1 MKRITF
7 ALILSCLSEFSF
19 AQNTFPNPL
28 NLHLTNPMSVSSRQI
43 EGDYSKI
50 QLPMVMSQDG
60 SPVLNLKPYTKE
72 LERAAK
78 NGDAAAM
85 VEVGKCYLFGNG
97 VDENNKKA
105 QKWFEEA
112 IELNN
117 ADALFWMGY
126 MYEKGKAKK
135 IVSASFFTKLGMER
149 GAIRSLANEE
159 LEARNKAAESL
170 YNKATIYNQPDAW
183 FWRYCQAR
191 AKGESFNQ
199 ALIAAAEGGNMK
211 AQYEYGAYF
220 LNQYKSSPATTSHL
234 TTAKEWFSKAAEQG
248 HPDAAKVVSGI
259 EDAERQIEIAK
270 REAQERAR
278 QEALE
283 AARRDSIQRVQ
294 AEQQRRQ
301 DSIDIAIGRK
311 LPPKRMLI
319 DGCNTYIPP
328 RNEFFSYDFERSNY
342 FTLFKALCDN
352 DVLAYYGKDKL
363 DDLDKTVY
371 KNSEQYKSDLAFFQ
385 KKKTE
390 KYALAYPFGSN
401 AEWKFFADGFSFES
415 WKHTTTDF
423 ASNIRPNYMGFMSLL
438 IPVLS
443 SQTKL
448 NDLQQY
454 FKCTDLEKLQQ
465 VRSMKSDLELLYI
478 FKPGMTVTT
487 IINTYSTHYAYFTN
501 PIGLYLVNRNTGE
514 TILDLSYC
522 LRKTGFSNDKQRI
535 EAAAKADY
543 KKRQQAQERN
553 KPKYHS
559 TAKPVQCSVCLGR
572 GVTVGSPEKI
582 NGVWVSEK
590 RCYFCNGRGYTMEHY
605 Y

>member
-1 MKRITF
+1 M
-7 ALILSCLSEFSF
+7 SELSF
-19 AQNTFPNPL
+19 AQATFDL
-28 NLHLTNPMSVSSRQI
+28 RLTNPMSVSSGQI

-50 QLPMVMSQDG
+50 RLPMVVSQDG

-72 LERAAK
+72 LEKAAK

-97 VDENNKKA
+97 VEENSKKA

-301 DSIDIAIGRK
+301 DSIDYATGVKLRPYSWLVSDCDRATEGWKKRLFGLTRNNMFIYKGKSDPDGLDLAIYNK
-311 LPPKRMLI
+311 SEEAQEDKRFLS
-319 DGCNTYIPP
+319 
-328 RNEFFSYDFERSNY
+328 EH
-342 FTLFKALCDN
+342 K
-352 DVLAYYGKDKL
+352 KDKF
-363 DDLDKTVY
+363 
-371 KNSEQYKSDLAFFQ
+371 AFRLPMYYMEF
-385 KKKTE
+385 
-390 KYALAYPFGSN
+390 A
-401 AEWKFFADGFSFES
+401 ADGFSFQAS
-415 WKHTTTDF
+415 STAPFDDKAMKDYLKLDVYSTILFPIKPICVKKQDKYNWKYTFKCNDINKLQRIKS
-423 ASNIRPNYMGFMSLL
+423 AKSDVMLLL
-438 IPVLS
+438 IF
-443 SQTKL
+443 
-448 NDLQQY
+448 N
-454 FKCTDLEKLQQ
+454 
-465 VRSMKSDLELLYI
+465 
-478 FKPGMTVTT
+478 
-487 IINTYSTHYAYFTN
+487 A
-501 PIGLYLVNRNTGE
+501 GLYHPKNKRYEYVGDDVYITKPVGIYVVNEKTDE
-514 TILDLSYC
+514 VLLDLSNNIRIPTTAEFQKFDNSARLEYTTKKNKKDDSPSMPMVRRTC
-522 LRKTGFSNDKQRI
+522 TSCGGTGI
-535 EAAAKADY
+535 
-543 KKRQQAQERN
+543 
-553 KPKYHS
+553 H
-559 TAKPVQCSVCLGR
+559 
-572 GVTVGSPEKI
+572 
-582 NGVWVSEK
+582 VWPSGHRD
-590 RCYFCNGRGYTMEHY
+590 RCMGCDGKGYTLSY
-605 Y
+605 F